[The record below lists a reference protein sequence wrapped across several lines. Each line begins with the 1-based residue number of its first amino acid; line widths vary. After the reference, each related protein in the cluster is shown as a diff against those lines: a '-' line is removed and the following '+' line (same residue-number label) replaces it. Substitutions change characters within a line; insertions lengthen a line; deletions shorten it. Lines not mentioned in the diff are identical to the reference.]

1 MANTEGISDE
11 DMMNLLSLDDDSHST
26 MPRGLLQRQRMMDDF
41 EIGESRPAAKVI
53 RSSKPPT
60 IKSSKVGQGKQ
71 NCEKGV
77 DKPSV
82 TDEQLKNTHDGVKIE
97 ETDINHRPA
106 PVLKSNFVQERKIS
120 TNENE
125 NNPPKKMSRFKMKRQ
140 QEAAT
145 DVPPTN
151 GGFPSFDIPIGSLTR
166 KGKKT
171 ATNVSIET
179 KTNDSIDIT
188 QGKLE
193 TNRSVSE
200 AESMIANMSAEDIQ
214 ESVAEIES
222 ILSPEI
228 ISFLKNRKKKGN
240 ETKKN
245 DRSFKKVSFEETIDK
260 QSERSSST
268 QEIADH
274 DKKRVSDTLSKIRT
288 EEELDAL
295 YEKVMGESFGLEDNN
310 PDEKELEQASKLL
323 RSTSARQRLL
333 GAKTVCSLLGQRL
346 EELSKDGFNFP
357 QEDANDY
364 PAVLPVA
371 LRCLLDVPSPQKHME
386 LISYVFQSISILVI
400 LFTNSSH
407 RVDCS
412 RFVESSDR
420 LPSIIYQRE
429 YMRDSVPM
437 PSPSDLYLMDNIN
450 SSQERNLGN
459 GCYATNATSES
470 AKIDAKAF
478 YNDPSWTLLSK
489 MRVIPCV
496 SCILENMKKSIHHSD
511 YRKDSSITSICSIMA
526 MLSLRSPGAGVAIAQ
541 HKVIIPTLSHLGLS
555 PGSGEMFVVN
565 TAIAFPILQFLEIL
579 SRQSRACAKAVSTT
593 MGDIICILSSSA
605 ESVED
610 IELQRWCIILWRTL
624 LRYGIGISYLSTILQ
639 ISIPSLSSAVHD
651 RKSLAPDY
659 LSAYAVICECV
670 KIKSQQKKLDCSPLG
685 IELNEDDENSLTM
698 SGMWLS
704 AHAKSCYNNLVAS
717 NATFC
722 KYISSMLYFISSF
735 FAAASINQTG
745 KISDEQNSSSVVH
758 IPIIS
763 LENIISVLENISD
776 TKEFSESLKMAFSVQ
791 NSTLIEDAVASS
803 LVESFFNTF
812 NIVNEKIAADREYP
826 EESKINPD
834 TEMAILILEQNI
846 CSKII
851 SSIEYRPFGTRLN
864 LVTSSQHLAQEKW
877 KSSAQAMI
885 IKFILSSKCLSD
897 DLKTMPIIHMIQSM
911 AIQLVGKLQAG
922 QESTAALLLSQDLIF
937 TVFDEHKNSIVSSA
951 TQNMMLN
958 QLCSSLSSQHQL
970 DHSFK
975 LNGRPGIWSTGKGH
989 FDVESLRS
997 EVDQMNTGSSIT
1009 EQVKLPFGKDWIW
1022 NIFSSHASLV
1032 NKNDESFAVVTQTM
1046 IETIQYLYYAERVR
1060 MDFTKDMSAGSKLY
1074 FLLNCILS
1082 PETVLRHEQ
1091 FQFEYLKLLNVYSNE
1106 FLLDEKAC
1114 GQDFV
1119 ITCYKHSKHFIEKT
1133 KDKSEEK
1140 FNRILELFF
1149 GDTNLSSNELAL
1161 SSKDLKAVDEFVAD
1175 ICNAFTEFGAQ
1186 YDFFIQSIRM
1196 LLMRGMSF
1204 RVRNGV
1210 LSNLKDVLHLLTTE
1224 FEVSDET
1231 NSSLLASLQ
1240 PCLLGGHRVV
1250 DNSPREHAAYIDTLI
1265 NGLAM
1270 KNVTNIQRRDFFYLL
1285 AVATIAR
1292 ELAAFALR
1300 CECGTT
1306 SLKRKL
1312 SKLDGRI
1319 WSDISKSAVEC
1330 DKLKCADPSALTRI
1344 VMSFCFISITHD
1356 NEIDE
1361 DFDTVVAKIRSNNQ

>member
-11 DMMNLLSLDDDSHST
+11 DMMNLLSLDDESHST
-26 MPRGLLQRQRMMDDF
+26 IPRGLLQRQRMMDDF

-71 NCEKGV
+71 NHEKSV

-82 TDEQLKNTHDGVKIE
+82 TDELLKNTHDGVRIE
-97 ETDINHRPA
+97 ETNISHRPA
-106 PVLKSNFVQERKIS
+106 PVLKSNFVQERNIS
-120 TNENE
+120 NTENE
-125 NNPPKKMSRFKMKRQ
+125 INFPKKMSRFKMKRQ

-145 DVPPTN
+145 DVPATN

-171 ATNVSIET
+171 TANVSIET
-179 KTNDSIDIT
+179 RTKDRMEIT
-188 QGKLE
+188 QDKLE

-240 ETKKN
+240 ETKQN
-245 DRSFKKVSFEETIDK
+245 ESSFKKVSFEETIDK
-260 QSERSSST
+260 DT
-268 QEIADH
+268 QKIADH

-288 EEELDAL
+288 EEELDDL

-310 PDEKELEQASKLL
+310 LDETELEQASKLL

-346 EELSKDGFNFP
+346 VELSKDGFDFP
-357 QEDANDY
+357 KEDADDY

-386 LISYVFQSISILVI
+386 LISYVVQSISILVI
-400 LFTNSSH
+400 LFTKSSH

-412 RFVESSDR
+412 RFIELSDS

-437 PSPSDLYLMDNIN
+437 PSPSDLYLIDNSN
-450 SSQERNLGN
+450 SQERNLGN

-470 AKIDAKAF
+470 AKFDAKAF

-511 YRKDSSITSICSIMA
+511 YRLDSSITSICSIMA

-541 HKVIIPTLSHLGLS
+541 HKVIIPTLSYLGLS
-555 PGSGEMFVVN
+555 PGSDEMFVVN
-565 TAIAFPILQFLEIL
+565 TTIALPILQFLEIL

-605 ESVED
+605 ESVEE

-651 RKSLAPDY
+651 SKSLAPDY
-659 LSAYAVICECV
+659 LSAYSVVCECV
-670 KIKSQQKKLDCSPLG
+670 KIKSQQNKLNSSPLG
-685 IELNEDDENSLTM
+685 IELNEDDENALTM

-704 AHAKSCYNNLVAS
+704 AHAKSCYNNLVTS

-722 KYISSMLYFISSF
+722 KHISSMLYFISSF
-735 FAAASINQTG
+735 FDAASVNKTG

-763 LENIISVLENISD
+763 LENIISILENISD
-776 TKEFSESLKMAFSVQ
+776 TKEFSVSLNMTFSDQ
-791 NSTLIEDAVASS
+791 NSTLMEDAVASS
-803 LVESFFNTF
+803 LVESFFNAF
-812 NIVNEKIAADREYP
+812 NVVNEKIAANREYP
-826 EESKINPD
+826 EESKLYPD
-834 TEMAILILEQNI
+834 TEMAILMLEQNI

-864 LVTSSQHLAQEKW
+864 LVTASQHLAQEKW
-877 KSSAQAMI
+877 KSSAQAMV

-897 DLKTMPIIHMIQSM
+897 DLKTMPIIRMIQSM

-937 TVFDEHKNSIVSSA
+937 TVFDDHKNCIVSSA
-951 TQNMMLN
+951 TQNLMLN
-958 QLCSSLSSQHQL
+958 QLCSSVSNQHQL
-970 DHSFK
+970 DHTFK

-997 EVDQMNTGSSIT
+997 EVEQMNTGCNIT

-1032 NKNDESFAVVTQTM
+1032 NKNDESFAVVAQTM

-1074 FLLNCILS
+1074 FLLNCVLS
-1082 PETVLRHEQ
+1082 PETVLRNEQ

-1114 GQDFV
+1114 GKDFV

-1140 FNRILELFF
+1140 FNQILELFF
-1149 GDTNLSSNELAL
+1149 GDKNLSSNELAL
-1161 SSKDLKAVDEFVAD
+1161 STKDLKAVDEFVAD

-1210 LSNLKDVLHLLTTE
+1210 LNNLKDVLHLLTTE

-1240 PCLLGGHRVV
+1240 PCLLGGHRAV

-1270 KNVTNIQRRDFFYLL
+1270 KNVANIQRRDFFYLL

-1300 CECGTT
+1300 CECGIT

-1312 SKLDGRI
+1312 SNLDGRI
-1319 WSDISKSAVEC
+1319 WNDISKSAVEC
-1330 DKLKCADPSALTRI
+1330 DILKCADPSALTRI
-1344 VMSFCFISITHD
+1344 VMSCCSISTIHE

-1361 DFDTVVAKIRSNNQ
+1361 DFDTIVAKIRSNNQ